1 MLVLFFF
8 LLTLELILFKI
19 SMSKNLSHLG
29 DQMVSL
35 TLIYKNKKNFERIW
49 WVTLRL
55 LTIRLIESKS
65 SKGTI
70 PLIRSINVNW
80 CWSATT
86 DQIES
91 ISMFNDE
98 SRWTLDGSSSLTVE
112 STRLRSSCLT
122 RFERPLVCEITFG
135 HNQTWLKVS
144 LEMSHKGHNQFWYKS
159 GLHFFTCSTV
169 GNSSMRYFTRDLF
182 LPEAEKEVAEVD
194 SSSLRM

>member
-1 MLVLFFF
+1 M
-8 LLTLELILFKI
+8 
-19 SMSKNLSHLG
+19 
-29 DQMVSL
+29 
-35 TLIYKNKKNFERIW
+35 
-49 WVTLRL
+49 
-55 LTIRLIESKS
+55 ESKS

-70 PLIRSINVNW
+70 PLIRSINVNC
-80 CWSATT
+80 CWLVTT

-122 RFERPLVCEITFG
+122 RLERPLVCEITFG

-144 LEMSHKGHNQFWYKS
+144 LEMSHKGHNQCWYKS
-159 GLHFFTCSTV
+159 GLRFFTCSTV
-169 GNSSMRYFTRDLF
+169 GNSSMRYLTRDLF
-182 LPEAEKEVAEVD
+182 LPEAEKEVVEVD

>member
-35 TLIYKNKKNFERIW
+35 TLIYKNKKNLERIW
-49 WVTLRL
+49 WVILRL
-55 LTIRLIESKS
+55 FAIRLIESKS

-70 PLIRSINVNW
+70 PLIRSININW

-98 SRWTLDGSSSLTVE
+98 SRWTLDGSFLWLLNRQDYEVLVWRE
-112 STRLRSSCLT
+112 S
-122 RFERPLVCEITFG
+122 
-135 HNQTWLKVS
+135 K
-144 LEMSHKGHNQFWYKS
+144 
-159 GLHFFTCSTV
+159 
-169 GNSSMRYFTRDLF
+169 DLLF
-182 LPEAEKEVAEVD
+182 VK
-194 SSSLRM
+194 